1 MFTVCSVVGAVT
13 VVVGEFEGD
22 RARHGGPH
30 DDRLPGHP
38 QGAAAAGQ
46 RKEQAE
52 DNGLRSAH
60 PDLLEGVY
68 RSETGFA
75 SRARGG
81 RLGKRAFSGRWVV
94 LTKLCILLCAFGAVN
109 WAVLKM
115 FETDAVRYVL
125 GDGRTVGSDAL
136 TVLVVLAAL
145 QVLFK
150 SFAAKK
156 SK

>member
-1 MFTVCSVVGAVT
+1 MAVVAVVG
-13 VVVGEFEGD
+13 GEVKGD
-22 RARHGGPH
+22 RARNDRAGH
-30 DDRLPGHP
+30 DRLPGRP
-38 QGAAAAGQ
+38 KGAAAAAQ
-46 RKEQAE
+46 REKKAE
-52 DNGLRSAH
+52 ESELRRAH
-60 PDLLEGVY
+60 RYLLGRVY
-68 RSETGFA
+68 RFGTRLA
-75 SRARGG
+75 SRTPGD
-81 RLGKRAFSGRWVV
+81 RLRERVSPGRWVV

-115 FETDAVRYVL
+115 FKTDAVRYL
-125 GDGRTVGSDAL
+125 IGDGRTIGSDAL

>member
-1 MFTVCSVVGAVT
+1 M
-13 VVVGEFEGD
+13 
-22 RARHGGPH
+22 
-30 DDRLPGHP
+30 
-38 QGAAAAGQ
+38 
-46 RKEQAE
+46 
-52 DNGLRSAH
+52 
-60 PDLLEGVY
+60 
-68 RSETGFA
+68 
-75 SRARGG
+75 
-81 RLGKRAFSGRWVV
+81 

-115 FETDAVRYVL
+115 FKTDAVRYL
-125 GDGRTVGSDAL
+125 IGDGRTIGSDAL